1 MKRFISVILCASFAF
16 AAASCGSAKE
26 TFNSTIIDSVQ
37 TTVETEKETVKDN
50 DGGNT
55 GSGLTFSTADRNGK
69 TYDESIFKD
78 CKVTMINFWEPW
90 CGPCVGEIPDLEKL
104 YEEFK
109 DEDFQIIGVYSETEM
124 EDEVDEILSS
134 SGVTYPILR
143 YTSEFDQFDSG
154 YVPTTVFIDSDGNVL
169 TLSNGE
175 DNFVGSRSFEEWA
188 ELVRFFLK

>member
-1 MKRFISVILCASFAF
+1 
-16 AAASCGSAKE
+16 
-26 TFNSTIIDSVQ
+26 
-37 TTVETEKETVKDN
+37 
-50 DGGNT
+50 
-55 GSGLTFSTADRNGK
+55 
-69 TYDESIFKD
+69 
-78 CKVTMINFWEPW
+78 MINFWEPW

-188 ELVRFFLK
+188 EMVRFFLK